1 MKEYTVYLHISPDGK
16 RYYGATKQNVNRRWR
31 KNGEGYRGNKNFTNV
46 IEKYGWDNFQHIVIA
61 KGLTK
66 EEAHWLEIE
75 LIKAWDTTNP
85 DKGYNITKGGASAN
99 GWNPPE
105 ETRKKLS
112 KARKGKCVGKNNP
125 MYGKY
130 GENSPRY
137 GKHHTEE
144 ARKKMSENSRGK
156 YIGKNSPRAK
166 AVICITTKRIF
177 HTAKEGGEY
186 YNCAS
191 SSIIRCCQGK
201 LKSAGKLN
209 ETKLVWRYLVWN
221 HNKIY
226 RKRLNK

>member
-1 MKEYTVYLHISPDGK
+1 MREYTVYLHISPSGK

-31 KNGEGYRGNKNFTNV
+31 KNGEGYKGNKNFTNA

-66 EEAHWLEIE
+66 EEAYWLEIE
-75 LIKAWDTTNP
+75 LIREWDTTDR
-85 DKGYNITKGGASAN
+85 DKGYNITKGGTGAN
-99 GWNPPE
+99 GWNPPK

-112 KARKGKCVGKNNP
+112 EAIKGKCAGKNNP

-144 ARKKMSENSRGK
+144 ARKKMSENRRGK
-156 YIGKNSPRAK
+156 YVGKNSPRAK

-186 YNCAS
+186 YNCNNG
-191 SSIIRCCQGK
+191 SIIRCCQGK
-201 LKSAGKLN
+201 LKSTGKLN
-209 ETKLVWRYLVWN
+209 GTKLVWRYLVYN

-226 RKRLNK
+226 RKNLNK